1 MANSWR
7 IEIKFTLKRMSIV
20 KSHFKELC
28 TDERISNPEL
38 NFKYSI
44 FYNTIDIVTS
54 QLKSRYTSMESL
66 LDVLIPSNLCTF
78 LKEILFNKMM
88 EYSDNISD
96 SFSHQLIS
104 FQSSRGSKIKKITCI
119 SELASLLIIKYAE
132 LSSTFPDIYIYIY
145 IQFTFYF

>member
-1 MANSWR
+1 
-7 IEIKFTLKRMSIV
+7 MSIV

-54 QLKSRYTSMESL
+54 QLKSIYTNMESL
-66 LDVLIPSNLCTF
+66 LDSFCVLIPSNLCTF
-78 LKEILFNKMM
+78 LKEILFNMMM
-88 EYSDNISD
+88 EYSDIISD

-104 FQSSRGSKIKKITCI
+104 F
-119 SELASLLIIKYAE
+119 
-132 LSSTFPDIYIYIY
+132 
-145 IQFTFYF
+145 